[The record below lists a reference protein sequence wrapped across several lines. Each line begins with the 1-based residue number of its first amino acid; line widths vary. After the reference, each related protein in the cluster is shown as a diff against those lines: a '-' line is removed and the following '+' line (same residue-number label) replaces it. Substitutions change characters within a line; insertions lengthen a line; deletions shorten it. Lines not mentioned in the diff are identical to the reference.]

1 MKKIEVVELS
11 GVRGKKLKKLYEQA
25 RGEAIRDIARYKKNP
40 LFVAGV
46 MLYFG
51 EGDKTTKHQVR
62 LSNTDPILIKLYL
75 AFLESVCGVQKDKIR
90 IQLAV
95 YPDID
100 RASNERFW
108 SFATGVPMARFTKSI
123 LQKPRKGG
131 RGGQGVCTVIVSSSY
146 LKLKM
151 LEWLAHLPKE
161 LMKSV

>member
-1 MKKIEVVELS
+1 MRKIAVIELG
-11 GVRGKKLKKLYEQA
+11 GVRGKKLARLYEQA
-25 RGEAIRDIARYKKNP
+25 RGEALQELVAYKKNP
-40 LFVAGV
+40 LFVAGL

-75 AFLESVCGVQKDKIR
+75 AFLETVCGVEKEKIR
-90 IQLAV
+90 IQLAI
-95 YPDID
+95 YPDTD
-100 RASNERFW
+100 QASNERFW

-123 LQKPRKGG
+123 LQKPRKGS

-151 LEWLAHLPKE
+151 LEWLALLPGE
-161 LMKSV
+161 LMKQ